1 MTTDF
6 APPAARLGDTVY
18 WYNDPLSP
26 QDPQLGWI
34 NERPGSLTVSILVFT
49 PGVGFVEKNSV
60 RHKDD
65 PGLRENPAWR
75 QWGCWDFSDSHK
87 DILRAQKVSSA
98 VAINHERESKKA
110 ALNGA
115 K

>member
-6 APPAARLGDTVY
+6 TPPAARLGDTVY
-18 WYNDPLSP
+18 WYNDPLAP

-34 NERPGSLTVSILVFT
+34 NERPGALTVSILVFT
-49 PGVGFVEKNSV
+49 PGVGFVEKASV

-65 PGLRENPAWR
+65 PGLRENPSWR

-87 DILRAQKVSSA
+87 DILRAQQVSSA
-98 VAINHERESKKA
+98 LAINHERDSKKA